1 MWTRNVISWQRIE
14 FRILLAAFR
23 VMLTGLASSR

>member
-1 MWTRNVISWQRIE
+1 MNLVSWQRVE

-23 VMLTGLASSR
+23 VVLISLASTR